1 MKKDKEVLF
10 MGAEI
15 YSRPWYDD
23 RTTTL
28 WDPENPFGPPA
39 WSESIDSPAPR
50 QDDPAEHWPPKRI
63 YEYLNGRVWKQDAA
77 KRAAAMLVYNTL
89 GRGIKEN
96 AFFVGPTG
104 CGKSHIWRCLQ
115 ELYPKR
121 IAIVDASR
129 LTKDGWQGGTK
140 WPDLLRNSI
149 FHTGQPAILVMDE
162 SDKFLIP
169 KHNAEGDNVAQSVA
183 GEGLKIL
190 EGTQVE
196 IKGKGQAVVVDTTH
210 ISFVCCGAF
219 SVKAD
224 QLAQSRRQPMGFGGS
239 LVPSAAY
246 DQPLTENDLLD
257 CGVMPEFLGRFQ
269 RVVNLAPMTADDFY
283 RMMDSPC
290 GPVSRLQKHYGVEIR
305 LTERKRRELADLAA
319 ETGLGVRGM
328 ENQLR
333 QLLDDALFADHTQNT
348 LAF

>member
-1 MKKDKEVLF
+1 

-28 WDPENPFGPPA
+28 WDPQNPFGPPA
-39 WSESIDSPAPR
+39 WSESVDSPGPG
-50 QDDPAEHWPPKRI
+50 QDDPAEHWPPKKI
-63 YEYLNGRVWKQDAA
+63 YDYLNGRVWKQDAA

-96 AFFVGPTG
+96 AFFVGPSG
-104 CGKSHIWRCLQ
+104 CGKTFVWRCLQ
-115 ELYPKR
+115 ELFPQH

-129 LTKDGWQGGTK
+129 LTKDGWQGSTK
-140 WPDLLRNSI
+140 WTDLLSNAI
-149 FHTGQPAILVMDE
+149 LHTGQPAILVMDE
-162 SDKFLIP
+162 TDKFLIP
-169 KHNAEGDNVAQSVA
+169 KHNAEGDNIAQSVA
-183 GEGLKIL
+183 SEGLKIL

-196 IKGKGQAVVVDTTH
+196 IKSKGQTVVVDTAR

-219 SVKAD
+219 SAKAD
-224 QLAQSRRQPMGFGGS
+224 QLTQSRRQPMGFGGS
-239 LVPSAAY
+239 LVRADPY
-246 DQPLTENDLLD
+246 DKPLTEKDLLD

-269 RVVNLAPMTADDFY
+269 RIVNLSPMTAIDFY
-283 RMMDSPC
+283 RMLDSPT
-290 GPVSRLQKHYGVEIR
+290 GPVRRLQERYNVEIR
-305 LTERKRRELADLAA
+305 LSEQRHRELADLAA

>member
-1 MKKDKEVLF
+1 

-28 WDPENPFGPPA
+28 WDPGNPFGPPA
-39 WSESIDSPAPR
+39 WSESADSPGPC
-50 QDDPAEHWPPKRI
+50 QDEPAEHWPPKKI
-63 YEYLNGRVWKQDAA
+63 YDYLNGRVWKQDAA

-96 AFFVGPTG
+96 AFFVGPSG
-104 CGKSHIWRCLQ
+104 CGKTFVWRCLQ

-129 LTKDGWQGGTK
+129 LTKDGWQGSTK
-140 WPDLLRNSI
+140 WTDLLRDPVL
-149 FHTGQPAILVMDE
+149 HTGQPAILIMDE
-162 SDKFLIP
+162 ADKFLIP
-169 KHNAEGDNVAQSVA
+169 KHNAEGDNIAQSVA
-183 GEGLKIL
+183 SEGLKIL
-190 EGTQVE
+190 EGSQVE
-196 IKGKGQAVVVDTTH
+196 IKGKGQTVVVDTAR

-219 SVKAD
+219 SSKAD

-239 LVPSAAY
+239 LVRADPY
-246 DQPLTENDLLD
+246 DKPLTEKDLLD

-269 RVVNLAPMTADDFY
+269 RIVNLSPMKADDFA
-283 RMMDSPC
+283 RMLDSPA
-290 GPVSRLQKHYGVEIR
+290 GPVSRLQKRYGVEIR
-305 LTERKRRELADLAA
+305 LSEQKRRELADRAA

-333 QLLDDALFADHTQNT
+333 QLLDDALFADCTQNT